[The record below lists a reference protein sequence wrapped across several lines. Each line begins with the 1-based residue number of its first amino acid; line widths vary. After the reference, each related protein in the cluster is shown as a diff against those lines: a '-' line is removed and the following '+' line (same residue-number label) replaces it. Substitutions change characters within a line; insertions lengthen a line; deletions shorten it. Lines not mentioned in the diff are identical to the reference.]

1 MYHHDLDGTE
11 ELDRRAKQVDAYVTR
26 RAVSRHVQP
35 TCAFN
40 AFQCSAFNLLWLMS
54 GLNLT
59 AISDNAQRLGQR
71 LQESFSEHTRDL
83 AITRGSGSVYLE
95 TSDEKVKNIAKQL
108 DSSVDREKLDAMK
121 RLVAVSDVS
130 GVKVATLNVVN

>member
-1 MYHHDLDGTE
+1 
-11 ELDRRAKQVDAYVTR
+11 
-26 RAVSRHVQP
+26 
-35 TCAFN
+35 
-40 AFQCSAFNLLWLMS
+40 MS

-83 AITRGSGSVYLE
+83 AIARGSSSVYLE

-108 DSSVDREKLDAMK
+108 DSSIDREKLDAMK
-121 RLVAVSDVS
+121 RLVAVSDNS
-130 GVKVATLNVVN
+130 IRYKGTHDERISLNSSSRKVGMSPNILLKL